1 MKQNQLTSL
10 KLRNSTYT
18 CYKSPSRVFFINSE
32 RSERFRRPSEHEVAR
47 GRLER
52 STFMFVKIRL
62 FCFQIFQEKETRVNI
77 LKQIIIDFIIIIII
91 VILQFYFCIF
101 LRTIILFL
109 LLLYYFIFLSFYA
122 KPSM

>member
-1 MKQNQLTSL
+1 MLQVAF
-10 KLRNSTYT
+10 
-18 CYKSPSRVFFINSE
+18 KSFFFINSE

-52 STFMFVKIRL
+52 STLMFVKIRL
-62 FCFQIFQEKETRVNI
+62 FCFIIFQEKETRVNI
-77 LKQIIIDFIIIIII
+77 LKQIMIDFIIIIIIII

-101 LRTIILFL
+101 LGTIILFL

-122 KPSM
+122 IPSM

>member
-1 MKQNQLTSL
+1 
-10 KLRNSTYT
+10 
-18 CYKSPSRVFFINSE
+18 
-32 RSERFRRPSEHEVAR
+32 
-47 GRLER
+47 
-52 STFMFVKIRL
+52 MFVKIRL

-77 LKQIIIDFIIIIII
+77 LKQIMIDFIIIIIIII

-122 KPSM
+122 TPSM

>member
-1 MKQNQLTSL
+1 
-10 KLRNSTYT
+10 
-18 CYKSPSRVFFINSE
+18 
-32 RSERFRRPSEHEVAR
+32 
-47 GRLER
+47 
-52 STFMFVKIRL
+52 MFVKIRL

-77 LKQIIIDFIIIIII
+77 LKQIMIDFIIIIIIIIII

-122 KPSM
+122 IPSM

>member
-1 MKQNQLTSL
+1 
-10 KLRNSTYT
+10 
-18 CYKSPSRVFFINSE
+18 
-32 RSERFRRPSEHEVAR
+32 
-47 GRLER
+47 
-52 STFMFVKIRL
+52 MFVKNRL

-77 LKQIIIDFIIIIII
+77 LKQIMIDFIIIIIIII

-122 KPSM
+122 IPSM

>member
-1 MKQNQLTSL
+1 
-10 KLRNSTYT
+10 
-18 CYKSPSRVFFINSE
+18 
-32 RSERFRRPSEHEVAR
+32 
-47 GRLER
+47 
-52 STFMFVKIRL
+52 MFVKIRL

-77 LKQIIIDFIIIIII
+77 LKQIMIDFIIIIIIII

-122 KPSM
+122 IPSM

>member
-1 MKQNQLTSL
+1 
-10 KLRNSTYT
+10 
-18 CYKSPSRVFFINSE
+18 
-32 RSERFRRPSEHEVAR
+32 
-47 GRLER
+47 
-52 STFMFVKIRL
+52 MFVKIRL

-77 LKQIIIDFIIIIII
+77 LKQIMIDFIIIIII

-122 KPSM
+122 IPSM